1 MEKDKKKPQFI
12 NQPEYPGGPKEMTKF
27 LYGALRYPAAAFEA
41 NIEGSVLVEYGI
53 DYKGNVIETRVLQGI
68 GHGCDEE
75 ACRVIKLMKFDVGK
89 NRGVKVLFHRKARI
103 QFKKPAPQPVA
114 PVMQIQYTFTET
126 NPTPTPQPESKPAET
141 TYSYTIQF

>member
-1 MEKDKKKPQFI
+1 MEKDKKKPLFI

-27 LYGALRYPAAAFEA
+27 LYGALRYPAAALEA
-41 NIEGSVLVEYGI
+41 NIEGNVLVEYGI

-68 GHGCDEE
+68 GYGCDEE
-75 ACRVIKLMKFDVGK
+75 ACRIIKLMKFDVAK

-103 QFKKPAPQPVA
+103 QFKKPAPQLVA
-114 PVMQIQYTFTET
+114 PAMQIQYTVTEAS
-126 NPTPTPQPESKPAET
+126 PAPQPESKPAET